1 MTRTKVVYAKCLSF
15 HTMNP
20 YKFLGVP
27 EMNRSISYFL
37 IAIAAFFTGVAV
49 ASGTDVS
56 QASTANHIL
65 SAIHESHSQAQAY

>member
-1 MTRTKVVYAKCLSF
+1 
-15 HTMNP
+15 
-20 YKFLGVP
+20 
-27 EMNRSISYFL
+27 MNRSISYFL

-56 QASTANHIL
+56 RASTANHIL

>member
-1 MTRTKVVYAKCLSF
+1 
-15 HTMNP
+15 
-20 YKFLGVP
+20 
-27 EMNRSISYFL
+27 MNRLISHFL

-65 SAIHESHSQAQAY
+65 SVIHESHSQAQAY